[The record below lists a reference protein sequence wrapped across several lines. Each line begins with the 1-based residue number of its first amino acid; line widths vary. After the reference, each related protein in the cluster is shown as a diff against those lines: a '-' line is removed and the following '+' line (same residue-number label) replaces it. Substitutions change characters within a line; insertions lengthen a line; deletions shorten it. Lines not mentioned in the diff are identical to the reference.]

1 MPRFEREEDNRFW
14 EIHLDAD
21 AKTLHTRA
29 GFIGTD
35 GKASNK
41 HTHDTK
47 KDANAEWKARIAE
60 QKGKGYVQ
68 LPEWDEPAEPE
79 LLEAIGNNPHD
90 VAGYL
95 VYSDWLLNK
104 RHPRGELIVLQSQ
117 LGAARTDKKLLAA
130 EAKLLEKYGSKLA
143 PPRCTE
149 ASRKTR
155 KKQPPLSTSE
165 LRWENGFIASA
176 RLCKY
181 FSDQPWTIRELVA
194 ELLAHPA
201 GRFLRRLELGI
212 RADTTGTVSY
222 RDAISDL
229 ARLAP
234 ASLRSMSVV
243 EAPRDSAALAFAELG
258 PLDEMLAAMPALE
271 TLQLAGTKMSFGAAG
286 RELRGLKQLTVV
298 MSEAS
303 ALASLVEGSFPVL
316 EALELDAS
324 DAPIDL
330 NAAKRLLE
338 GDRVPKLT
346 QLSLLRVANVDQVV
360 DLLLA
365 SRVLERLTSL
375 SLAGGKLSNGGASK
389 LLEHK
394 QAFARLTSLDLSN
407 NELSKLPKG
416 LSELCAKVETGNQ
429 RSKSRAALSQADL
442 ASVASDSAAF
452 AKAKDL
458 AVAKEWNKL
467 ERDGK
472 KFKGV
477 YEGSDT
483 YKVTFN
489 AETKQGTCTCFA
501 MAYAKKGN
509 CKHVVA
515 LAALAAAGQV

>member
-14 EIHLDAD
+14 EIHLEAD
-21 AKTLHTRA
+21 EKTIHTRA

-35 GKASNK
+35 GKPSNP
-41 HTHDTK
+41 HTWDSK
-47 KDANAEWKARIAE
+47 KAAAAELKERVAE
-60 QKGKGYVQ
+60 QLGKGYVE
-68 LPEWDEPAEPE
+68 LREWDEPAEPA

-90 VAGYL
+90 VTGYL

-104 RHPRGELIVLQSQ
+104 KHPRGELIVLQSQ
-117 LGAARTDKKLLAA
+117 LGNARTDKKLLAA
-130 EAKLLEKYGSKLA
+130 EEKLLEKHGGKLA

-149 ASRKTR
+149 ASKKTR

-181 FSDQPWTIRELVA
+181 FSEQPWTVRELMV
-194 ELLAHPA
+194 ELLSHPA

-212 RADTTGTVSY
+212 RGDKKTTISY
-222 RDAISDL
+222 RDAIADL

-243 EAPRDSAALAFAELG
+243 EAPRDSPALAYADLG

-271 TLQLAGTKMSFGAAG
+271 TLHVAGTKMSFGTA
-286 RELRGLKQLTVV
+286 REMRGLKQLTVV
-298 MSEAS
+298 MAEAS
-303 ALASLVEGSFPVL
+303 ALPSLVEGIFPVL
-316 EALELDAS
+316 DSLELDAG

-330 NAAKRLLE
+330 NAAKRLLD

-346 QLSLLRVANVDQVV
+346 QLSLLRVANIDQVV
-360 DLLLA
+360 DVLAA

-389 LLEHK
+389 ILEHK
-394 QAFARLTSLDLSN
+394 QAFARLNSLDLSN
-407 NELSKLPKG
+407 NEISKPPKG
-416 LSELCAKVETGNQ
+416 LSELCAKVELGAQ
-429 RSKSRAALSQADL
+429 RGKSRASLSQAEL
-442 ASVASDSAAF
+442 ANVASDSAAF

-483 YKVTFN
+483 YKVTFD
-489 AETKQGTCTCFA
+489 AETKKGTCTCFA

>member
-14 EIHLDAD
+14 EIHLEAD
-21 AKTLHTRA
+21 GKTIHTRA

-35 GKASNK
+35 GKPSNK
-41 HTHDTK
+41 HTFDTR
-47 KDANAEWKARIAE
+47 KDAHAEWKARITE
-60 QKGKGYVQ
+60 QKEKGYTQ
-68 LPEWDEPAEPE
+68 LPEWDEPAEPA

-90 VAGYL
+90 VTGYL

-104 RHPRGELIVLQSQ
+104 KHPRGELIVLQSQ
-117 LGAARTDKKLLAA
+117 LGNARTDKKLLAA
-130 EAKLLEKYGSKLA
+130 EEKLLEKHGGKLA

-149 ASRKTR
+149 ASKKTR

-176 RLCKY
+176 RLCK
-181 FSDQPWTIRELVA
+181 FSSEQPWTIRELVA

-212 RADTTGTVSY
+212 RGDTKSAVSY

-229 ARLAP
+229 VRLAP
-234 ASLRSMSVV
+234 KSLRSMSVV
-243 EAPRDSAALAFAELG
+243 EAPRDSAALAYADLG

-271 TLQLAGTKMSFGAAG
+271 TLHLAGTRMSFSSTG
-286 RELRGLKQLTVV
+286 REMRGLKQLTVV
-298 MSEAS
+298 MAEAS
-303 ALASLVEGSFPVL
+303 ALPSLVEGNFPVL
-316 EALELDAS
+316 QALELDAG

-330 NAAKRLLE
+330 HAARRLLD

-346 QLSLLRVANVDQVV
+346 QLSLLRVANIDQVIDV
-360 DLLLA
+360 LRS

-394 QAFARLTSLDLSN
+394 QAFARLSSLDLSN
-407 NELSKLPKG
+407 NEISKPPKG
-416 LSELCAKVETGNQ
+416 LAEICAKVELSAQ
-429 RSKSRAALSQADL
+429 RGKSRASLSQAEL
-442 ASVASDSAAF
+442 ANVASDSAAF

-458 AVAKEWNKL
+458 AVAREWNKL

-483 YKVTFN
+483 YKVTFD
-489 AETKQGTCTCFA
+489 AETKKGTCTCFA